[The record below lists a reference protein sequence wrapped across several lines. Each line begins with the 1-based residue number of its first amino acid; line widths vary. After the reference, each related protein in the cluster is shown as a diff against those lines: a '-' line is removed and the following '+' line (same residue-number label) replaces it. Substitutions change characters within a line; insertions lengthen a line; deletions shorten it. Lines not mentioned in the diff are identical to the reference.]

1 MSPAEDIPAV
11 TEETTIWMQYFLQS
25 FCMQG
30 IHVVVSY
37 SSLTGR
43 SGGGCS
49 CTSQGRCRSRLSLTE
64 VSASLCR
71 FYSKTIS
78 HSPNTISNQH
88 WQVSPATVPPRNTNP
103 AVSTQD
109 QSRDSSALPVKPV
122 GGTELEEPPSWK
134 SPPLL
139 ERDSNGC
146 LFLFSPASS
155 FSCSALVNFV
165 HYL

>member
-1 MSPAEDIPAV
+1 M
-11 TEETTIWMQYFLQS
+11 IWMQYFIQNL
-25 FCMQG
+25 CMQKT
-30 IHVVVSY
+30 HVMVSC
-37 SSLTGR
+37 SSQTGL

-49 CTSQGRCRSRLSLTE
+49 CTSQGRCRSRPSLIAR
-64 VSASLCR
+64 SDSLCR
-71 FYSKTIS
+71 FYSKIVS

-88 WQVSPATVPPRNTNP
+88 WQVSPGTASPQNTNP
-103 AVSTQD
+103 AVSAQD

-122 GGTELEEPPSWK
+122 GGTELEGLPSWK

-139 ERDSNGC
+139 ERDGNGC
-146 LFLFSPASS
+146 LFLFSPTSY